1 VIVISA
7 IAIVLTLLVVDG
19 ITRSRTETTGSSAPS
34 SSPLATLPPPSG
46 RLVFDDK
53 FIDRA
58 SGWAQAGQVALGGR
72 YSSGATYR
80 IRAQPG
86 YTWWSSPRN
95 ATAVYP
101 TADPRIRIDLEAR
114 AVVGANQS
122 TYGAVCYANSENYYA
137 FFVDENGRVTVEKS
151 RGSQHDQLTSTNTS
165 VVRNTATK
173 RIQAICTGTTGG
185 KSVDLSLWING
196 YLLATATDK
205 DHPLPPGTVGLI
217 AVAYAGADK
226 PIEAEFYSFDV
237 MKV

>member
-1 VIVISA
+1 
-7 IAIVLTLLVVDG
+7 
-19 ITRSRTETTGSSAPS
+19 
-34 SSPLATLPPPSG
+34 
-46 RLVFDDK
+46 
-53 FIDRA
+53 
-58 SGWAQAGQVALGGR
+58 
-72 YSSGATYR
+72 
-80 IRAQPG
+80 
-86 YTWWSSPRN
+86 
-95 ATAVYP
+95 VYP

-122 TYGAVCYANSENYYA
+122 TYGAVCYANSDNYCA